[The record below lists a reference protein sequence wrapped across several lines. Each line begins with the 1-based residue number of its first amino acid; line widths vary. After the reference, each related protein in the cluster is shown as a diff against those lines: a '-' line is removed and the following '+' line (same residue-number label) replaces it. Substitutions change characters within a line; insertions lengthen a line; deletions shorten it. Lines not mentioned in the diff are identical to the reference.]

1 MTEKRR
7 VIYIA
12 HPLGD
17 GPERV
22 LNIGRASKW
31 VAWAANQGVAPVCTW
46 VVLASQ
52 WDEKRREEGLAIDC
66 RLIDV
71 CDEVWLCGPRISP
84 GMHVEASHAA
94 KDGVPTHVLVDPAF
108 TEGPPLGT
116 TFEDLVMRKPG
127 DKVRA
132 MVEEMAA
139 HHGMGYEAFRK
150 LSALQVVALE
160 HANPFKRK
168 AGPAAIQEFQRAW
181 EETAPTPPGAVGENV
196 GGKTLEALK
205 AAEEGKS

>member
-1 MTEKRR
+1 MTDKRR

-17 GPERV
+17 GPERA

-52 WDEKRREEGLAIDC
+52 WDEKRREEGLEIDC

-71 CDEVWLCGPRISP
+71 CDEVWLVGPRISP
-84 GMHVEASHAA
+84 GMHVEATHA
-94 KDGVPTHVLVDPAF
+94 KKEDVPTHVLVDPAF
-108 TEGPPLGT
+108 TEGPPLGA

-127 DKVRA
+127 DKVRT
-132 MVEEMAA
+132 MIEEMAA

-150 LSALQVVALE
+150 LSAIHVVALE

-168 AGPAAIQEFQRAW
+168 VGPAAIQEFQRAW
-181 EETAPTPPGAVGENV
+181 EETAPTPPGEVGETI
-196 GGKTLEALK
+196 GGRTQEALK
-205 AAEEGKS
+205 SAEEKKP